1 MKAYYVTLI
10 RDDKRVAWL
19 AGPYATHEQAL
30 ALVDR
35 AWLKACDVDPW
46 CHFYARGTASITRPT
61 DKLSDFPRGRITHL
75 LEEVEA

>member
-35 AWLKACDVDPW
+35 AWLKACEVDPR
-46 CHFYARGTASITRPT
+46 CHLDARGTASITRPT
-61 DKLSDFPRGRITHL
+61 DRLSDFPRGRITHL